1 MAIAHM
7 HALRFV
13 HRDLKA
19 SNVVLCGVGHVKLV
33 DLGCAKQLEPRK
45 RAEGGRDGD
54 DDGDGDDDRDGDA
67 DVDGGGDNGRGRGGS
82 TSCERTHTYCG
93 TPHCMAPEMISRQG
107 HTLAV
112 DWW

>member
-1 MAIAHM
+1 M

-45 RAEGGRDGD
+45 MAEGGRDGD